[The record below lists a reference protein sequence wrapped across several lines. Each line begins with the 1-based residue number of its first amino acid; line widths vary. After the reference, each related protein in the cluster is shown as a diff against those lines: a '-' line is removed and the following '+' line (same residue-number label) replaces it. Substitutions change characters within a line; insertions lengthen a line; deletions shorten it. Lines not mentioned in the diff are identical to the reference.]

1 MSVYSNEDKCP
12 RHEYPRPMF
21 VRQRWINLNGLWKFE
36 FDDEGAGIEGD
47 WFRRGNYTHQISV
60 PFPFES
66 PLSGIGDC
74 SVHPRVWYARRFDL
88 NKEFRNNRCL
98 LHFGAVD
105 HSSRVWLNGKA
116 VGKHRGGYTPFSI
129 DVTDTVK
136 PRDNLLVVYAEDLPD
151 TGQCRGAQA
160 ITPVPVGKAYERTTG
175 IWQTVWCEPIPEE
188 YILASYLISSSIDGQ
203 VEFEIRVAAP
213 RPGTEFM
220 MRVFSRGVEIATWSA
235 PTTEVA
241 RFKLNLPDVQLWSPE
256 DPMLYT
262 TEMRLLHDGQLID
275 KVRSYFGVRTVE
287 VWGDKI
293 LLNGEP
299 FYQRMVLDQ
308 RYYTE
313 GHYAAPCDA
322 VIKRDVEMAKA
333 MGFNGIRCI
342 HKVPE
347 PRFLYWCDKLGLI
360 VWEGMPGFHEFS
372 QAAATQFMGEWLE
385 MFARDRNHPCVTT
398 WVLLEEGL
406 GLNSAAP
413 RGQPAG
419 SLSDTPEIQEFVHEA
434 VSTVREVD
442 PTRLVV
448 DNSGWLHMDTDIVDI
463 HDDASE
469 PKTLR
474 KHIRTNWL
482 GGRKHW
488 IEGRELMAAGQDYHG
503 QPVVLSEYGGINVP
517 LPGNPADKQIAASC
531 SADKFPA
538 LYEEFAKTIAG
549 IKNICGRC
557 YRQLTDVGDDHT
569 GLLDS
574 DRQPKIDCEQ
584 IAEINRRHPNNR

>member
-1 MSVYSNEDKCP
+1 
-12 RHEYPRPMF
+12 
-21 VRQRWINLNGLWKFE
+21 
-36 FDDEGAGIEGD
+36 
-47 WFRRGNYTHQISV
+47 
-60 PFPFES
+60 
-66 PLSGIGDC
+66 
-74 SVHPRVWYARRFDL
+74 
-88 NKEFRNNRCL
+88 
-98 LHFGAVD
+98 
-105 HSSRVWLNGKA
+105 
-116 VGKHRGGYTPFSI
+116 
-129 DVTDTVK
+129 
-136 PRDNLLVVYAEDLPD
+136 
-151 TGQCRGAQA
+151 
-160 ITPVPVGKAYERTTG
+160 
-175 IWQTVWCEPIPEE
+175 
-188 YILASYLISSSIDGQ
+188 
-203 VEFEIRVAAP
+203 
-213 RPGTEFM
+213 

-406 GLNSAAP
+406 GLP
-413 RGQPAG
+413 R
-419 SLSDTPEIQEFVHEA
+419 TPRALDQRGEVA
-434 VSTVREVD
+434 VGEEEEPLAVGTPCRAVAVD
-442 PTRLVV
+442 AIT
-448 DNSGWLHMDTDIVDI
+448 
-463 HDDASE
+463 SE
-469 PKTLR
+469 GDGFRSSRPYSM
-474 KHIRTNWL
+474 IR
-482 GGRKHW
+482 
-488 IEGRELMAAGQDYHG
+488 A
-503 QPVVLSEYGGINVP
+503 
-517 LPGNPADKQIAASC
+517 
-531 SADKFPA
+531 
-538 LYEEFAKTIAG
+538 
-549 IKNICGRC
+549 
-557 YRQLTDVGDDHT
+557 
-569 GLLDS
+569 
-574 DRQPKIDCEQ
+574 
-584 IAEINRRHPNNR
+584 